1 MVIPFSAT
9 FFLEVI
15 LQVSLKVVTKGSFKG
30 FWGYFSKAE
39 RVEIV
44 QNNYNPAQNVWDK
57 L

>member
-1 MVIPFSAT
+1 M
-9 FFLEVI
+9 I

-30 FWGYFSKAE
+30 IWGYFSKAE